1 MEKTMINFLK
11 SLFGAG
17 ENKNLKLSDHIANKK
32 VKAEKKEAPLLL
44 VPSKAEMS
52 KMTKTKLEE
61 MGRAHGIELDRRL
74 TKDKLV
80 TQLRKHMNSKNK

>member
-1 MEKTMINFLK
+1 MK

-17 ENKNLKLSDHIANKK
+17 EKKTLKLSDHIANKK
-32 VKAEKKEAPLLL
+32 PKVAPLIL

-52 KMTKTKLEE
+52 KMTKAKLEE
-61 MGRAHGIELDRRL
+61 MGRNHGIELDRRL

-80 TQLRKHMNSKNK
+80 TQLRKHMNAKNK